1 MTYRDDHGH
10 FVSKQEDGKKCT
22 HDFETGFRS
31 VFEERGIKVKPKE
44 DANADTDEKKLD
56 DKYNE
61 GLSIIEE
68 EGFKDD
74 GLSSS
79 HRLLLSYAK
88 GEISEEELV
97 NGFREKQKPKNAE
110 IPEDGS
116 VYKEYN
122 LEKDGIEEKLR
133 EEFDLS
139 SVSKERVVDY
149 IRDNFGV
156 QNISDATE
164 IANDILGKRDFSKD
178 FYAEIENHK
187 YFNKLKEKLNEL
199 KDLDYSDDKYGDIWY
214 DKENLLISIEN
225 DLEKTFGKKIKRDTI
240 EKYIKSKL

>member
-1 MTYRDDHGH
+1 MAYRDDHGH

-44 DANADTDEKKLD
+44 DEKKLD
-56 DKYNE
+56 AKYNE
-61 GLSIIEE
+61 GLDIIKEK
-68 EGFKDD
+68 GFKDD

-88 GEISEEELV
+88 GEISKEELV
-97 NGFREKQKPKNAE
+97 NGFREKNDKKAE
-110 IPEDGS
+110 DEDGS

-139 SVSKERVVDY
+139 SVSKESVVDY

-187 YFNKLKEKLNEL
+187 YFNKLKEKLKEL
-199 KDLDYSDDKYGDIWY
+199 KDIDYSDDKYGDIWY

>member
-1 MTYRDDHGH
+1 MAYRDDHGH

-44 DANADTDEKKLD
+44 DWKTTRMASGIIHEMG
-56 DKYNE
+56 DKR
-61 GLSIIEE
+61 IIEE
-68 EGFKDD
+68 ENEKGDTQYRIGGTNGKVFSSLEEAKNAFREMDDKEAEDKDD
-74 GLSSS
+74 
-79 HRLLLSYAK
+79 Y
-88 GEISEEELV
+88 
-97 NGFREKQKPKNAE
+97 
-110 IPEDGS
+110 DS
-116 VYKEYN
+116 VYEEYN

-139 SVSKERVVDY
+139 SVSKESVVDY
-149 IRDNFGV
+149 IRENFGV
-156 QNISDATE
+156 HNISDATE